1 MRWTY
6 FPLIFLFLSACQA
19 SRPTPE
25 EDLRARLDS
34 VLTHVCQIYDL
45 PGLAVGVIKGD
56 QIVYA
61 RGFGLRKLG
70 TSDSV
75 GAQSSFHMASVS
87 KPFVAMAILQLVE
100 KGQVSLDSPLVR
112 YIPYFIMADPRYTKV
127 TIRQMLTHTSGF
139 PDVKDYGWDKPQ
151 YDDGALERYIRDS
164 VSHCTLLSD
173 PGTKFAYSNMAYDVL
188 ACVVA
193 AVSGTTFEIY
203 MQTHLFDP
211 CKMSNSTFTVKDIPP
226 GLATSPHVLG
236 NSCHFEVSDVY
247 PYNRCHAGSST
258 LHSNV
263 EDMLA
268 WELMILRGGEGVLSP
283 RSLTMMLT
291 PQYKF
296 DSNSADGL
304 GFFIDTWNH
313 KKLVSH
319 SGSDVGYSSYV
330 GMIPED
336 SVGIVFMSNLHR
348 FVPYET
354 LTFLL
359 IGTIYNYP
367 FPELRKPITS
377 VITPLICTGGFGKA
391 RQTYFQLKKDSA
403 GAYDFNPD
411 WLNALEL
418 SYRRLGKVQVADQV
432 RELYAGK
439 NP

>member
-1 MRWTY
+1 MRRTY
-6 FPLIFLFLSACQA
+6 FPLIFIFLSACQA

-25 EDLRARLDS
+25 DALQARLDS
-34 VLTHVCQIYDL
+34 VLTHVCQVYDL

-56 QIVYA
+56 HVVYA

-75 GAQSSFHMASVS
+75 SSQSSFHMASVS

-100 KGQVSLDSPLVR
+100 KRQVSLDSPLVR
-112 YIPYFIMADPRYTKV
+112 YIPYFTMADPRYTKV

-151 YDDGALERYIRDS
+151 YDDSALERYIKDS
-164 VSHCTLLSD
+164 VSHCTLRFD

-188 ACVVA
+188 AGVIA
-193 AVSGTTFEIY
+193 AVRGTTFETY
-203 MQTHLFDP
+203 MKTHLFDP
-211 CKMSNSTFTVKDIPP
+211 CKMRNSTFTVKDIPP

-236 NSCHFEVSDVY
+236 NSCHFEVSEVY

-268 WELMILRGGEGVLSP
+268 WELMILRGGEGALSP
-283 RSLTMMLT
+283 GSLTMMLT
-291 PQYKF
+291 PQYEF
-296 DSNSADGL
+296 DSSSAEGL
-304 GFFIDTWNH
+304 GLSIDTWNH

-336 SVGIVFMSNLHR
+336 SVGIVFMGNLHR
-348 FVPYET
+348 FVPYEI
-354 LTFLL
+354 LTYLL
-359 IGTIYNYP
+359 ISTIYNYP
-367 FPELRKPITS
+367 LPELKRPITS
-377 VITPLICTGGFGKA
+377 VITPLICTEDFEKV
-391 RQTYFQLKKDSA
+391 RQTYFRLKKDSA
-403 GAYDFNPD
+403 TAYDFNPG
-411 WLNALEL
+411 WLNAMEL
-418 SYRRLGKVQVADQV
+418 SYRRLGNVQVADKV
-432 RELYAGK
+432 HELYAGK

>member
-1 MRWTY
+1 MRRTY
-6 FPLIFLFLSACQA
+6 FALIFLFLGACQA
-19 SRPTPE
+19 TRPTPE
-25 EDLRARLDS
+25 EALRAKLDS
-34 VLTHVCQIYDL
+34 VLTRVCQVYDL

-56 QIVYA
+56 QVVYA

-75 GAQSSFHMASVS
+75 SSQSSFHMASVS
-87 KPFVAMAILQLVE
+87 KSFVAMAILQLVE

-112 YIPYFIMADPRYTKV
+112 YIPYFTMADHRYTKITV
-127 TIRQMLTHTSGF
+127 RQMLTHTSGF
-139 PDVKDYGWDKPQ
+139 PDIKDYGWDKPQ

-173 PGTKFAYSNMAYDVL
+173 PGIKFAYSNMAYDVL
-188 ACVVA
+188 AGVVA
-193 AVSGTTFEIY
+193 AVSGTTFETY
-203 MQTHLFDP
+203 MKMHLFDP
-211 CKMSNSTFTVKDIPP
+211 CKMRNSTFTVKDVLP

-263 EDMLA
+263 EDMLD

-283 RSLTMMLT
+283 GSLTMMLT
-291 PQYKF
+291 PQFKF
-296 DSNSADGL
+296 DSNSAVGL
-304 GFFIDTWNH
+304 GLFIDTWNH

-319 SGSDVGYSSYV
+319 SGSDVGYSCYV

-354 LTFLL
+354 LTYLL
-359 IGTIYNYP
+359 ISTIYDYP
-367 FPELRKPITS
+367 FPEPRKPITS
-377 VITPLICTGGFGKA
+377 VITPLICTEGFEKA
-391 RQTYFQLKKDSA
+391 RQTYFRLKKDSA
-403 GAYDFNPD
+403 AAYDFNAD
-411 WLNALEL
+411 WLNALEF
-418 SYRRLGKVQVADQV
+418 SYRRLGNLRVADQV
-432 RELYAGK
+432 HELYAG
-439 NP
+439 NN

>member
-1 MRWTY
+1 MNRWPY
-6 FPLIFLFLSACQA
+6 ILILLSACNAPQP
-19 SRPTPE
+19 SPE
-25 EDLRARLDS
+25 SALQARLDS
-34 VLTHVCQIYDL
+34 AMTRVCQVYDL

-56 QIVYA
+56 RVVYA

-70 TSDSV
+70 APDPVTEE
-75 GAQSSFHMASVS
+75 SSFHMASVS

-100 KGQVSLDSPLVR
+100 KRQVSLDSPLTR
-112 YIPYFIMADPRYTKV
+112 YIPNFTMADPRYTKV

-164 VSHCTLLSD
+164 VSRCSLLFD

-188 ACVVA
+188 ADVVA
-193 AVSGTTFEIY
+193 TVSGTTFETY
-203 MQTHLFDP
+203 MKTHLFDP
-211 CKMSNSTFTVKDIPP
+211 LKMRNSTFSVKDVLP
-226 GLATSPHVLG
+226 GLATSPHVFG
-236 NSCHFEVSDVY
+236 NNCHFEVSAIY

-283 RSLTMMLT
+283 ASLTMMLT
-291 PQYKF
+291 PQNK
-296 DSNSADGL
+296 ADGL

-354 LTFLL
+354 LTYLL
-359 IGTIYNYP
+359 ISTIYNYP
-367 FPELRKPITS
+367 FPALKKPITS
-377 VITPLICTGGFGKA
+377 VIAPLICTEGFEKA
-391 RQTYFQLKKDSA
+391 REAYFQLKKDSA
-403 GAYDFNPD
+403 GVYDFNPD
-411 WLNALEL
+411 WLNALES
-418 SYRRLGKVQVADQV
+418 SYRRLGNTHLADQV
-432 RELYAGK
+432 HELYAGK
-439 NP
+439 TP